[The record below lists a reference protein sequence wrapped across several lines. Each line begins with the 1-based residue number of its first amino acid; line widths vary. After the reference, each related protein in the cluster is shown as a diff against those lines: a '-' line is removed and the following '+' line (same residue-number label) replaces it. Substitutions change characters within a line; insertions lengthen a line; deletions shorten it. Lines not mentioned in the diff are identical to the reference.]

1 MKNTIDVDLDTKRNS
16 LIRDKRRNQRDK
28 KIEDY
33 FSKNETMMKGT
44 FSQKEQISFIGCTR
58 PSSGCLGSRR
68 RLAGCSL
75 RPTSRRRR
83 NRPENKK

>member
-1 MKNTIDVDLDTKRNS
+1 
-16 LIRDKRRNQRDK
+16 
-28 KIEDY
+28 
-33 FSKNETMMKGT
+33 MKGT

-83 NRPENKK
+83 NRPENKKYVVVNYYHELLCQVALVVSYSDQHSKSNLVGKKPG